1 MIRRPPR
8 STLFPYTT
16 LFRSVGVTAWVASQV
31 MAACHSSVSEVMSC
45 ACKKGRGGAGGCGRD
60 YGVGMWRECVGET
73 EGPAIDRLNS
83 HAVAANQAPKMND
96 CSMPRSSHF
105 VK

>member
-31 MAACHSSVSEVMSC
+31 MAACHSSGSEVMSC
-45 ACKKGRGGAGGCGRD
+45 ACKKGRGRAGGCGRD
-60 YGVGMWRECVGET
+60 YGGGMWGGGVGEA

-83 HAVAANQAPKMND
+83 NAVAANQAPKNKD
-96 CSMPRSSHF
+96 CSMPRRS
-105 VK
+105 